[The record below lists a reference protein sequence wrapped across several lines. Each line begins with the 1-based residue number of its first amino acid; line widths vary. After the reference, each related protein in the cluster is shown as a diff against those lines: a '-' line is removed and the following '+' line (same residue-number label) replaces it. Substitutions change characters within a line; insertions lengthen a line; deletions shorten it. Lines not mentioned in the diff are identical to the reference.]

1 MLLWT
6 AEWVHLYKPCLTNLI
21 LYHLKKKNKH
31 QEIPPK
37 LKDFRNFLFLVW
49 KHLNLPDPP
58 PLQYDIAEYLQ
69 HGPKRSV
76 IMAFRGVGKS
86 WITSAFVVHQLLLDP
101 SKNILVVSASK
112 NRSDDFS
119 TFTLRIIQE
128 IPILQGLKPSENQ
141 RFSKIAFDVGPAP
154 ASHAPS
160 VKSLGISSQ
169 LTGSR
174 ADIIVADD
182 VEVANNSATQGMRDK
197 LDEQEKE
204 FDAIIKPLDSSRIIF
219 LGTPQCE
226 DSIYNKLRER
236 GYKSRIWPS
245 EYPDDTE
252 ATNNYGGDL
261 APLIADDINEETV
274 GTSTEPLRFTDLDL
288 EERKMSYGRTGY
300 ALQFMLNPKL
310 SDADRYPLKIND
322 LIISDVDVDLAPEK
336 IVWSS
341 DPDNTDRELP
351 NVGLAGDR
359 FRRPSSTVGDMIPY
373 SGSVLSIDPSGR
385 GKDETG
391 YAVVKMLNGQLYVP
405 DAGGIRG
412 GYDEKTLKQL
422 VAIAKDNKVNI
433 VVIESN
439 FGDGMFMELIKPL
452 FRTTY
457 PVTIEEVRHNKQKEL
472 RIVDVMEPVLNAHRL
487 VVDPSV
493 ITYDY
498 KSALTYPIEQQTRYM
513 LMYQLSRI
521 TRDKGSLV
529 HDDRLDALSIAV
541 GYWTQQMAANA
552 DQSMVDRQQELL
564 HKELQDF
571 TDSFHKRN
579 NKAVANLWM

>member
-1 MLLWT
+1 M
-6 AEWVHLYKPCLTNLI
+6 
-21 LYHLKKKNKH
+21 KKKH

-37 LKDFRNFLFLVW
+37 LRDFRNFLYLVW
-49 KHLNLPDPP
+49 KHLNLPDPT

-182 VEVANNSATQGMRDK
+182 VEVANNSATKGMRDK
-197 LDEQEKE
+197 LDEQVKE

-236 GYKSRIWPS
+236 GYKSRIWSS

-252 ATNNYGGDL
+252 AINNYGGNL
-261 APLIADDINEETV
+261 APLIADNITPETI

-322 LIISDVDVDLAPEK
+322 LIITDVDVDVAPEK

-341 DPDNTDRELP
+341 DPDNCDRELP

-359 FRRPSSTVGDMIPY
+359 YRRPANTVGDMIPY
-373 SGSVLSIDPSGR
+373 TGSVLSIDPSGR

-391 YAVVKMLNGQLYVP
+391 YAVVKMLNGQLFVP
-405 DAGGIRG
+405 DAGGIKG
-412 GYDEKTLKQL
+412 GYDTKTLQQL
-422 VAIAKDNKVNI
+422 VTIAKDNKVNK

-472 RIVDVMEPVLNAHRL
+472 RIVDTLEPVLNSHRL
-487 VVDPSV
+487 IVDPSV
-493 ITYDY
+493 ITDDY
-498 KSALTYPIEQQTRYM
+498 RSALSYPIEQQTRYM

-521 TRDKGSLV
+521 TRDRGSLV

-541 GYWTQQMAANA
+541 GYWVQQMAADVN
-552 DQSMVDRQQELL
+552 QSMIDRQQELL
-564 HKELQDF
+564 QEELTKF
-571 TDSFHKRN
+571 TDSFHKRSN
-579 NKAVANLWM
+579 NKTAVSWI

>member
-1 MLLWT
+1 
-6 AEWVHLYKPCLTNLI
+6 
-21 LYHLKKKNKH
+21 LKKKNNI
-31 QEIPPK
+31 EIPPK
-37 LKDFRNFLFLVW
+37 LRDFRNFLFLVW
-49 KHLNLPDPP
+49 KHLNLPDPT

-197 LDEQEKE
+197 LDEQVKE
-204 FDAIIKPLDSSRIIF
+204 FDAIVKPLDSSRIIF

-236 GYKSRIWPS
+236 GYKSRIWSS

-261 APLIADDINEETV
+261 APLIADNIAPDTV

-341 DPDNTDRELP
+341 DPDNTDRDLP

-373 SGSVLSIDPSGR
+373 TGSVLSIDPSGR

-412 GYDEKTLKQL
+412 GYDEKTLKEL
-422 VAIAKDNKVNI
+422 VAIAKDNKVNK

-472 RIVDVMEPVLNAHRL
+472 RIVDTLEPVLNSHRL
-487 VVDPSV
+487 VVDPKV
-493 ITYDY
+493 ITNDY
-498 KSALTYPIEQQTRYM
+498 RSALSYPIEQQTRYM

-541 GYWTQQMAANA
+541 GYWVQQMASDA

-571 TDSFHKRN
+571 TDSFHKRSN
-579 NKAVANLWM
+579 SYKAVLWMQS

>member
-1 MLLWT
+1 M
-6 AEWVHLYKPCLTNLI
+6 
-21 LYHLKKKNKH
+21 KKKNNI
-31 QEIPPK
+31 EIPPK
-37 LKDFRNFLFLVW
+37 LRDFRNFLYLVW
-49 KHLNLPDPP
+49 KHLNLPDPT

-101 SKNILVVSASK
+101 AKNILVVSASK

-197 LDEQEKE
+197 LDEQVKE

-252 ATNNYGGDL
+252 AINNYGGDL
-261 APLIADDINEETV
+261 APLVADNIAPDTV

-341 DPDNTDRELP
+341 DPDNTDRDLP

-412 GYDEKTLKQL
+412 GYDEKTLKEL
-422 VAIAKDNKVNI
+422 VAIAKDNKVNK

-472 RIVDVMEPVLNAHRL
+472 RIVDTLEPVLNSHRL
-487 VVDPSV
+487 VVDPKV
-493 ITYDY
+493 ITNDY
-498 KSALTYPIEQQTRYM
+498 RSALSYPIEQQTRYM

-541 GYWTQQMAANA
+541 GYWVQQMASDA
-552 DQSMVDRQQELL
+552 DQSMVDRHQELL

>member
-1 MLLWT
+1 M
-6 AEWVHLYKPCLTNLI
+6 
-21 LYHLKKKNKH
+21 KNKKH
-31 QEIPPK
+31 QEIPPP
-37 LKDFRNFLFLVW
+37 LRDFRNFLYLVW
-49 KHLNLPDPP
+49 KHLNLPDPTE
-58 PLQYDIAEYLQ
+58 LQYDIADYMQ
-69 HGPKRSV
+69 HGPKRST

-86 WITSAFVVHQLLLDP
+86 WICSAYVVHQLLLDP
-101 SKNILVVSASK
+101 TKNVLVVSASK
-112 NRSDDFS
+112 NRADDFS
-119 TFTLRIIQE
+119 TFTLKIIHD
-128 IPILQGLKPSENQ
+128 IPILKQLKPTENQ

-182 VEVANNSATQGMRDK
+182 VEVPNNSATQGMRDK
-197 LDEQEKE
+197 LDEQVKE
-204 FDAIIKPLDSSRIIF
+204 FEAILKPLDSSRVLF

-236 GYKSRIWPS
+236 GYNARIWPS
-245 EYPDDTE
+245 EYPDE
-252 ATNNYGGDL
+252 SEVISNYGGDL
-261 APLIADDINEETV
+261 APLIADNIDETTV
-274 GTSTEPLRFTDLDL
+274 STTTEPLRFTDMDL

-322 LIISDVDVDLAPEK
+322 LIIMDVDVDTAPEK
-336 IVWSS
+336 VLWSS
-341 DPDNTDRELP
+341 DPDQADRTLP
-351 NVGLAGDR
+351 NVGLSGDR
-359 FRRPSSTVGDMIPY
+359 YKRPAKTVGDNVPY
-373 SGSVLSIDPSGR
+373 TGSVLSIDPSGR

-391 YAVVKMLNGQLYVP
+391 YAVVKMLNGQLFVP

-412 GYDEKTLKQL
+412 GYDEVTLKRL
-422 VAIAKDNKVNI
+422 VSIAKDNKVNK

-452 FRTTY
+452 FRTSY

-472 RIVDVMEPVLNAHRL
+472 RIVDVMEPVLNSHRL
-487 VVDPSV
+487 IFDPSV
-493 ITYDY
+493 INDDY

-521 TRDKGSLV
+521 TRDKGSLA
-529 HDDRLDALSIAV
+529 HDDRLDALSIAI
-541 GYWTQQMAANA
+541 GYWVQQMAADVN
-552 DQSMVDRQQELL
+552 QNMIDRKQELL
-564 HKELQDF
+564 DKELTNF
-571 TDSFHKRN
+571 TDSFYKRKRS
-579 NKAVANLWM
+579 KAFLWS

>member
-1 MLLWT
+1 MVT
-6 AEWVHLYKPCLTNLI
+6 KRNVI
-21 LYHLKKKNKH
+21 V
-31 QEIPPK
+31 PPP
-37 LKDFRNFLFLVW
+37 LRDFRNFLYLVW
-49 KHLNLPDPP
+49 KHLNLPDPTE
-58 PLQYDIAEYLQ
+58 LQYDIADYMQ
-69 HGPKRSV
+69 HGPKRST

-86 WITSAFVVHQLLLDP
+86 WICSAYVVHQLLLDP
-101 SKNILVVSASK
+101 TKNVLVVSASK
-112 NRSDDFS
+112 NRADDFS
-119 TFTLRIIQE
+119 TFTLKIIHD
-128 IPILQGLKPSENQ
+128 IPILKQLKPTEHQ

-182 VEVANNSATQGMRDK
+182 VEVPNNSATQGMRDK
-197 LDEQEKE
+197 LDEQVKE
-204 FDAIIKPLDSSRIIF
+204 FEAILKPLDSSRVLF

-236 GYKSRIWPS
+236 GYNARIWPS
-245 EYPDDTE
+245 EYPDE
-252 ATNNYGGDL
+252 SEVISNYGGDL
-261 APLIADDINEETV
+261 APLIADNIDETTV
-274 GTSTEPLRFTDLDL
+274 STTTEPLRFTDIDL

-322 LIISDVDVDLAPEK
+322 LIIMDVDVDTAPEK
-336 IVWSS
+336 VLWSS
-341 DPDNTDRELP
+341 DPDQADRTLP
-351 NVGLAGDR
+351 NVGLSGDR
-359 FRRPSSTVGDMIPY
+359 YKRPAKTVGDNVPY
-373 SGSVLSIDPSGR
+373 TGSVLSIDPSGR

-391 YAVVKMLNGQLYVP
+391 YAVVKMLNGQLFVP

-412 GYDEKTLKQL
+412 GYDEVTLKRL
-422 VAIAKDNKVNI
+422 VSIAKDNKVNK

-472 RIVDVMEPVLNAHRL
+472 RIVDVMEPVLNSHRL
-487 VVDPSV
+487 IFDPSV
-493 ITYDY
+493 INDDY

-521 TRDKGSLV
+521 TRDKGSLA
-529 HDDRLDALSIAV
+529 HDDRLDALSIAI
-541 GYWTQQMAANA
+541 GYWVQQMAACVN
-552 DQSMVDRQQELL
+552 QNMIDRKQELL
-564 HKELQDF
+564 DQELTNF
-571 TDSFHKRN
+571 TDSFYKRKRS
-579 NKAVANLWM
+579 KAFLWS

>member
-1 MLLWT
+1 MAT
-6 AEWVHLYKPCLTNLI
+6 KRNVTV
-21 LYHLKKKNKH
+21 
-31 QEIPPK
+31 PPQFR
-37 LKDFRNFLFLVW
+37 DFRNFLFLVW
-49 KHLNLPDPP
+49 KHLNLPDPTT
-58 PLQYDIAEYLQ
+58 LQYDIAEYLQ

-197 LDEQEKE
+197 LDEQVKE

-252 ATNNYGGDL
+252 AVNNYGGDL
-261 APLIADDINEETV
+261 APLIADNIASETV

-322 LIISDVDVDLAPEK
+322 LVIMDVDVDVAPEK
-336 IVWSS
+336 VVWSS
-341 DPDNTDRELP
+341 DPDNCDRELP

-359 FRRPSSTVGDMIPY
+359 YRRPANTVGDMIPY
-373 SGSVLSIDPSGR
+373 TGSVLSIDPSGR

-391 YAVVKMLNGQLYVP
+391 YAVVKMLNGQLFVP
-405 DAGGIRG
+405 DAGGIKG
-412 GYDEKTLKQL
+412 GYDTKTLQQL
-422 VAIAKDNKVNI
+422 VAIAKDNKVNK

-472 RIVDVMEPVLNAHRL
+472 RIVDTLEPVLNSHRL
-487 VVDPSV
+487 IVDPSV
-493 ITYDY
+493 IQDDY
-498 KSALTYPIEQQTRYM
+498 RSALSYPIEQQTRYM
-513 LMYQLSRI
+513 MMYQLSRI
-521 TRDKGSLV
+521 TRDRGSLV

-541 GYWTQQMAANA
+541 GYWVQQMAADVN
-552 DQSMVDRQQELL
+552 QSMIDRQQELL
-564 HKELQDF
+564 QEELTKF
-571 TDSFHKRN
+571 TDSFHKRSN
-579 NKAVANLWM
+579 NKTSVTWI

>member
-1 MLLWT
+1 
-6 AEWVHLYKPCLTNLI
+6 
-21 LYHLKKKNKH
+21 LKKKKH

-37 LKDFRNFLFLVW
+37 LRDFRNFLYLVW
-49 KHLNLPDPP
+49 KHLNLPDPTE
-58 PLQYDIAEYLQ
+58 LQYDIAEYLQ
-69 HGPKRSV
+69 NGPKRSV

-197 LDEQEKE
+197 LDEQVKE

-236 GYKSRIWPS
+236 GYKSRIWSS

-252 ATNNYGGDL
+252 AINNYGGDL
-261 APLIADDINEETV
+261 APLIADNITPETI

-322 LIISDVDVDLAPEK
+322 LIITDVDVDVAPEK

-341 DPDNTDRELP
+341 DPDNCDRELP

-359 FRRPSSTVGDMIPY
+359 YRRPANTVGDMIPY

-391 YAVVKMLNGQLYVP
+391 YAVVKMLNGQLFVP

-412 GYDEKTLKQL
+412 GYDTKTLQQL
-422 VAIAKDNKVNI
+422 VAIAKDNKVNK

-472 RIVDVMEPVLNAHRL
+472 RIVDTLEPVLNSHRL
-487 VVDPSV
+487 IVDPSV
-493 ITYDY
+493 ITDDY
-498 KSALTYPIEQQTRYM
+498 RSALSYPIEQQTRYM

-521 TRDKGSLV
+521 TRDRGSLV

-541 GYWTQQMAANA
+541 GYWVQQMAADVN
-552 DQSMVDRQQELL
+552 QSMIDRQQELL
-564 HKELQDF
+564 QEELTKF
-571 TDSFHKRN
+571 TDSFHKRSN
-579 NKAVANLWM
+579 NKTAVSWI

>member
-1 MLLWT
+1 MAT
-6 AEWVHLYKPCLTNLI
+6 KRTVEVPN
-21 LYHLKKKNKH
+21 
-31 QEIPPK
+31 E
-37 LKDFRNFLFLVW
+37 LKDLRNFTYLCW
-49 KHLNLPDPP
+49 QHLGLPQPTK
-58 PLQYDIAEYLQ
+58 LQYDMCKYLQ

-76 IMAFRGVGKS
+76 IQAFRGCGKS
-86 WITSAFVVHQLLLDP
+86 WLTSVFVIHQLLLDP
-101 SKNILVVSASK
+101 KKNVLVVSASK

-119 TFTLRIIQE
+119 TFCQRLINDM
-128 IPILQGLKPSENQ
+128 PILAHLKPKEDQ
-141 RFSKIAFDVGPAP
+141 RFSKIAFDVGPSG

-160 VKSLGISSQ
+160 VKSLGITSQ

-182 VEVANNSATQGMRDK
+182 IEVPNNSQTQGMRDK
-197 LDEQEKE
+197 LDESVKE
-204 FDAIIKPLDSSRIIF
+204 FDSILKPLDAARIIF

-226 DSIYNKLRER
+226 DSIYTKLTER
-236 GYKSRIWPS
+236 GYQARVWTAQ
-245 EYPDDTE
+245 YPTLDE
-252 ATNNYGGDL
+252 ARKNYGDTL
-261 APLIADDINEETV
+261 APFVKDNINEETV

-373 SGSVLSIDPSGR
+373 TGSVLSIDPSGR

-405 DAGGIRG
+405 DAGGIKG
-412 GYDEKTLKQL
+412 GYDERTLKQL

-472 RIVDVMEPVLNAHRL
+472 RIVDTLEPVLNSHRL
-487 VVDPSV
+487 VIDPSV
-493 ITYDY
+493 INDDY
-498 KSALTYPIEQQTRYM
+498 RSALSYPIEQQTRYM

-521 TRDKGSLV
+521 TRDRGSLV

-541 GYWTQQMAANA
+541 GYWVQQMASDA

-571 TDSFHKRN
+571 TDSFYKRN

>member
-1 MLLWT
+1 
-6 AEWVHLYKPCLTNLI
+6 
-21 LYHLKKKNKH
+21 LKKKNI
-31 QEIPPK
+31 EIPPK
-37 LKDFRNFLFLVW
+37 LRDFRNFLYLVW
-49 KHLNLPDPP
+49 KHLNLPDPT

-101 SKNILVVSASK
+101 AKNILVVSASK

-197 LDEQEKE
+197 LDEQVKE
-204 FDAIIKPLDSSRIIF
+204 FDAIVKPLDSSRIIF

-405 DAGGIRG
+405 DAGGIKG

-472 RIVDVMEPVLNAHRL
+472 RIVDVLEPVLNAHRL

-493 ITYDY
+493 ITNDY
-498 KSALTYPIEQQTRYM
+498 RSALSYPIEQQTRYM

-521 TRDKGSLV
+521 TRDRGSLV

-571 TDSFHKRN
+571 TDSFYKRSN
-579 NKAVANLWM
+579 SSKAVLWM

>member
-1 MLLWT
+1 
-6 AEWVHLYKPCLTNLI
+6 
-21 LYHLKKKNKH
+21 LKKKNNI
-31 QEIPPK
+31 EIPPK
-37 LKDFRNFLFLVW
+37 LRDFRNFLYLVW
-49 KHLNLPDPP
+49 KHLNLPDPT

-86 WITSAFVVHQLLLDP
+86 WITSAFVVHQLLLNP

-197 LDEQEKE
+197 LDEQVKE
-204 FDAIIKPLDSSRIIF
+204 FDAIVKPLDSSRIIF

-245 EYPDDTE
+245 EYPDESE

-261 APLIADDINEETV
+261 APLIADNIDEDTV

-422 VAIAKDNKVNI
+422 VAIAKDNKVNK

-487 VVDPSV
+487 VIDPSV
-493 ITYDY
+493 ITNDY
-498 KSALTYPIEQQTRYM
+498 RSALSYPIEQQTRYM

-579 NKAVANLWM
+579 NKAVAVTWM